1 MLLQEGFLKTD
12 ADLRLE
18 SGHIECQRI
27 RREVAKAKQQE
38 QGSDDDEEVSKG
50 RCQGWVR
57 ACVNRSIS
65 RMVAVT
71 LPL

>member
-1 MLLQEGFLKTD
+1 LQEGFLKTD

-50 RCQGWVR
+50 RCQ
-57 ACVNRSIS
+57 
-65 RMVAVT
+65 
-71 LPL
+71 